1 MEDEQAEFRFLRTV
15 NIRTF
20 YIGSAAADLLV
31 TSVWNR
37 IKIVDL
43 GMAAWPVAL
52 LSALRYFLAPLGL
65 WAGHRADTHPDLG
78 QSPTG
83 LHLDRAC
90 PGARI
95 AALAPAVDGANCPG
109 VEIRLAP
116 CTPGLCNVRQRHSHV
131 GSSIPCA
138 RS

>member
-43 GMAAWPVAL
+43 GMAACR
-52 LSALRYFLAPLGL
+52 SASCNLCWSSVLRFC
-65 WAGHRADTHPDLG
+65 R
-78 QSPTG
+78 
-83 LHLDRAC
+83 
-90 PGARI
+90 
-95 AALAPAVDGANCPG
+95 
-109 VEIRLAP
+109 
-116 CTPGLCNVRQRHSHV
+116 
-131 GSSIPCA
+131 
-138 RS
+138 